1 MMKIVHPISEIIQF
15 DIPRISI
22 EENENNRCIQISF
35 LDSIYPAYPISINNY
50 YKDISKNLKV
60 KKEKKEIKNE
70 KKEPKLKQNNET
82 KVIKINRDNPNVIFF
97 FVRSMGRKFKSYEEK
112 KDTKIKKVIEDYI
125 KEINGKPELKYTFSY
140 EDNIIDNLESTI
152 EELKIKNLGFVLSS
166 ES

>member
-1 MMKIVHPISEIIQF
+1 MKIVHPISEITQF

-35 LDSIYPAYPISINNY
+35 LDSIYPAYPISINSY

-70 KKEPKLKQNNET
+70 KKEPKAKQKNET
-82 KVIKINRDNPNVIFF
+82 KVIKINKDNPNMIFF
-97 FVRSMGRKFKSYEEK
+97 FVRAMGRKFKSYEEK

-125 KEINGKPELKYTFSY
+125 KEINGKPELKYTFSHN
-140 EDNIIDNLESTI
+140 DNIIDNLESTI
-152 EELKIKNLGFVLSS
+152 EELKIKNMSLVLSS

>member
-70 KKEPKLKQNNET
+70 KKEPKLKQNNE
-82 KVIKINRDNPNVIFF
+82 K
-97 FVRSMGRKFKSYEEK
+97 KS
-112 KDTKIKKVIEDYI
+112 
-125 KEINGKPELKYTFSY
+125 N
-140 EDNIIDNLESTI
+140 
-152 EELKIKNLGFVLSS
+152 KNKQR
-166 ES
+166 

>member
-1 MMKIVHPISEIIQF
+1 
-15 DIPRISI
+15 
-22 EENENNRCIQISF
+22 
-35 LDSIYPAYPISINNY
+35 
-50 YKDISKNLKV
+50 
-60 KKEKKEIKNE
+60 
-70 KKEPKLKQNNET
+70 
-82 KVIKINRDNPNVIFF
+82 
-97 FVRSMGRKFKSYEEK
+97 MGRKFKSYEEK

>member
-1 MMKIVHPISEIIQF
+1 MMKIVHPISEITQF

-35 LDSIYPAYPISINNY
+35 LDSIYPAYPISINY
-50 YKDISKNLKV
+50 DYKDISNNLKV

-70 KKEPKLKQNNET
+70 KKEPKAKQKNET
-82 KVIKINRDNPNVIFF
+82 KVIKINKDNPNMIFF
-97 FVRSMGRKFKSYEEK
+97 FVRAMGRKFKSYEEK

>member
-1 MMKIVHPISEIIQF
+1 MMKIVHPISEITQF

-35 LDSIYPAYPISINNY
+35 LDSIYQEYPISINYY
-50 YKDISKNLKV
+50 YKDISNNLKV

-70 KKEPKLKQNNET
+70 KKEPKAKQKNET
-82 KVIKINRDNPNVIFF
+82 KVIKINKDNPNMIFF
-97 FVRSMGRKFKSYEEK
+97 FVRAMGRKFKSYEEK